1 MAASGARSW
10 PDHLFAPGPKRVLS
24 IDGGGVRGG
33 LVIGFLQRLEQV
45 LRERYGQPDLVLSD
59 YFDLIGGTSVG
70 AIIGAGLALGQSTE
84 QVAAT
89 FRSMGP
95 RLFRQKGVRIP
106 FFQAR
111 FDPKVLEGLLYE
123 EFGDVTLGSAAWR
136 TGFAAVSKRV
146 DTGSTWLLTNCPRAK
161 YWEGS
166 PSEAGLPAAERKVT
180 PNADYPL
187 AKVVQSS
194 AAAPFFFDL
203 VTLEVANGDAGVFF
217 DGAMTPHGNP
227 ALQLT
232 MAALIPDYGFGWS
245 QGEDQLLVVSIGA
258 GGPRPKKPE
267 WVGRR
272 TMALWKALHALVSM
286 SFDTGELAT
295 MVLQWLG
302 TSPSPWPINSEIGDL
317 SNARPRGVAP
327 LWTVLRY
334 DAPLEKRWLKEKLDM
349 NVSDIDMIQLVRM
362 DDDRI
367 IDRLHQIGTR
377 AAEIQIQPGHFSDAF
392 APDRQPA

>member
-1 MAASGARSW
+1 M
-10 PDHLFAPGPKRVLS
+10 
-24 IDGGGVRGG
+24 RGG

-45 LRERYGQPDLVLSD
+45 LRERYDQPDLVLSD

-70 AIIGAGLALGQSTE
+70 AIIGAGLALGRSTDE
-84 QVAAT
+84 VVET
-89 FRSMGP
+89 FRAMGP
-95 RLFRQKGVRIP
+95 RLFRNQGLRIP

-111 FDPKVLEGLLYE
+111 FDPRVLERLLHE
-123 EFGDVTLGSAAWR
+123 EFGDATLGSAAWR

-161 YWEGS
+161 YWDGS
-166 PSEAGLPAAERKVT
+166 PNEAGLPLSERKVT
-180 PNADYPL
+180 PNSDYPL

-203 VTLEVANGDAGVFF
+203 VTLEVAHGDSGVFF

-232 MAALIPDYGFGWS
+232 MAALIPDYGFGWA

-258 GGPRPKKPE
+258 GGPRPKRPE

-272 TMALWKALHALVSM
+272 AMALWKALHALVSM
-286 SFDTGELAT
+286 SYDTGELAT
-295 MVLQWLG
+295 TVLQWLG

-317 SNARPRGVAP
+317 SGARPKGVAP

-334 DAPLEKRWLKEKLDM
+334 DAPLEKRWLKDKLDM
-349 NVSDIDMIQLVRM
+349 TVSDVDMIQLVRM

-367 IDRLHQIGTR
+367 IDRLHDIGAK
-377 AAEIQIQPGHFSDAF
+377 AADIQIQPGHFADAF
-392 APDRQPA
+392 APDRMPA